1 MTLIFAILAL
11 ISAIVGLVPMLG
23 ILEWI
28 ALVLAIIAFIT
39 GIIGVFV
46 RKRKGS
52 VIAGFIISILVLILS
67 VIRLIIGGGIL

>member
-1 MTLIFAILAL
+1 MTLVFAILAL
-11 ISAIVGLVPMLG
+11 ISAIIGLIPMLG

-46 RKRKGS
+46 RKRKGG